1 MKTGNL
7 VTDSKNMNSGK
18 FLTEND
24 LGFLHNRII
33 LIGIDMIEQME
44 LLSMSKTFDISGMCV
59 ALNSDTS
66 NTHSLTFTT
75 SEVYYGWGILYS
87 QVFEPDTDDAIDISW
102 NYKRVISGK
111 NFVLNIGAR
120 CCCLFHFFRLF
131 TTG

>member
-7 VTDSKNMNSGK
+7 VTDSKNMSNGT
-18 FLTEND
+18 FLTESD
-24 LGFLHNRII
+24 LGFLHNRIM
-33 LIGIDMIEQME
+33 LIGSDMIEPME
-44 LLSMSKTFDISGMCV
+44 LLSQSKIFDISGMCV

-75 SEVYYGWGILYS
+75 TEVYYGWGIIYS
-87 QVFEPDTDDAIDISW
+87 QVFAPDTNDALDISW
-102 NYKRVISGK
+102 NYKRVLSGRSL
-111 NFVLNIGAR
+111 NINIGAR